1 MTTDT
6 RTTLNLPAEMTR
18 AIDNYWHAE
27 QLRSR
32 NEAIRELLVYAL
44 NQKLLDMVHDSHT
57 AREGA
62 AARLTMSDDDRERS
76 LRMALMEAQMQ
87 KIAFDLEA
95 WKAEQAVREK
105 QLRRSTWSII
115 LAGGAL
121 VVGAFAAGATWWN
134 YLHH

>member
-1 MTTDT
+1 
-6 RTTLNLPAEMTR
+6 
-18 AIDNYWHAE
+18 
-27 QLRSR
+27 
-32 NEAIRELLVYAL
+32 
-44 NQKLLDMVHDSHT
+44 
-57 AREGA
+57 
-62 AARLTMSDDDRERS
+62 MSDDDRERS
-76 LRMALMEAQMQ
+76 LRIALMEAQMQ